1 MKRYSLMDEL
11 NSYFYLIQN
20 IIPSKL
26 LVFLLLLIKDH
37 KISLICQLAMIKLL
51 VGRITHVE
59 PHITES
65 ASIRDLVFGFG
76 DGINTSLGI
85 VAGVGGAVIAA
96 DVVILAALIGMF
108 TGAKAMAVQNY
119 LAVKSQREILES
131 EIKRE
136 EFEIENMPDR
146 ERQEIEQVYRDK
158 GFEGKEL
165 EMVVDKITSNKDVW
179 LKTMLT
185 EELGL
190 NLDIIGSPLKG
201 ALVMFGA
208 FLLGGILPILPYF
221 VVKAGLISSVT
232 AIVVAIVMSI
242 VSSFVV
248 GALKAKLAKKN
259 WIKGGI
265 EMAGLGTGVALVGY
279 GIGSEL
285 ASTGIVN
292 IPSAG

>member
-1 MKRYSLMDEL
+1 M
-11 NSYFYLIQN
+11 
-20 IIPSKL
+20 
-26 LVFLLLLIKDH
+26 V
-37 KISLICQLAMIKLL
+37 KILA
-51 VGRITHVE
+51 GRITHVE

-65 ASIRDLVFGFG
+65 ASIRDIVFGFG

-119 LAVKSQREILES
+119 LAVKSHREILES

-146 ERQEIEQVYRDK
+146 ERQEIEQVYRAK

-190 NLDIIGSPLKG
+190 NLDVIGSPLKG
-201 ALVMFGA
+201 ALVMFGS

-232 AIVVAIVMSI
+232 AIVAAIVMSI
-242 VSSFVV
+242 ASSFVV

-265 EMAGLGTGVALVGY
+265 EMAGLGTGVALVGF

-292 IPSAG
+292 IPPAG

>member
-1 MKRYSLMDEL
+1 MT
-11 NSYFYLIQN
+11 
-20 IIPSKL
+20 
-26 LVFLLLLIKDH
+26 
-37 KISLICQLAMIKLL
+37 MIKLL
-51 VGRITHVE
+51 VVRTTHVD
-59 PHITES
+59 PHIKEP
-65 ASIRDLVFGFG
+65 AFIRDLVFGFG

-85 VAGVGGAVIAA
+85 VAGVGGAVISA

-119 LAVKSQREILES
+119 LAVKSHREILES

-136 EFEIENMPDR
+136 KFEIENMPDR
-146 ERQEIEQVYRDK
+146 ERQEIEQVYRAK

-165 EMVVDKITSNKDVW
+165 DMVVDKITSNKDVW

-190 NLDIIGSPLKG
+190 NLDVIGSPVKG
-201 ALVMFGA
+201 ALIMFGA

-242 VSSFVV
+242 ISSFVV

-265 EMAGLGTGVALVGY
+265 EMAGLGTGVALVGF

-285 ASTGIVN
+285 ASSGIVY
-292 IPSAG
+292 IPPAG